1 MYDGERIAPSLFAPQ
16 MSQSRLS
23 TAIEDGLIA
32 LPSGN
37 ISLMR
42 PPATYDVSA
51 LPRDDIHIV
60 HGFFPEFAAWQAAGY
75 DVSQDLP
82 ATTVAIVVVP
92 RSKALARSM
101 VAQACAKADF
111 VIVDGQR
118 TDGVDSLFKACR
130 KTLGDLPSL
139 PKGHGRIF
147 WFAATDAFADWAAPE
162 PAKGPHGYVTTAGV
176 FSDGAVD
183 AGSALLAEALPA
195 KLPARMADLG
205 AGWGYLAA
213 PVLAREG
220 VKSLDLIEAEAL
232 SLQCARLNVT
242 DPRVSFHWADATRF
256 EGAGY
261 DGIVMNPP
269 FHASRASDPGLGR
282 SFIQAA
288 ARLLAPHGKLWM
300 VANRHLPYEATLNEC
315 FRNVDMIAGNGA
327 FKVFHANRPQR

>member
-1 MYDGERIAPSLFAPQ
+1 

-23 TAIEDGLIA
+23 TAIADGMIA

-42 PPATYDVSA
+42 PSATYDVSA
-51 LPRDDIHIV
+51 LPRDDIRIV
-60 HGFFPEFAAWQAAGY
+60 HGFYPDVAAWQAAGY
-75 DVSQDLP
+75 DVRQDLQQS
-82 ATTVAIVVVP
+82 AVAIVVVP
-92 RSKALARSM
+92 RSKALARAM
-101 VAQACAKADF
+101 VAEACSKAEF
-111 VIVDGQR
+111 VIVDGQK
-118 TDGVDSLFKACR
+118 TDGVDSLFKSCR
-130 KTLGDLPSL
+130 KILGDLPSI

-147 WFAATDAFADWAAPE
+147 WFAATDAFEAWTAPE
-162 PAKGPHGYVTTAGV
+162 PAKGPHGYFTTAGV

-213 PVLAREG
+213 PVLARDG

-232 SLQCARLNVT
+232 SLQCAKLNVS
-242 DPRVSFHWADATRF
+242 DPRVHFHWADATQF
-256 EGAGY
+256 AGSGY

-269 FHASRASDPGLGR
+269 FHTSRASDPSLGR

-300 VANRHLPYEATLNEC
+300 VANRHLPYEATLTEC

-327 FKVFHANRPQR
+327 FKIFHANRPQR